1 MIINYICI
9 FNTHTYIYIYCILIR
24 MALMKPCNLNQSLL
38 ILQQQK
44 VTKHFFH
51 PDLSFFFAAELNAS
65 VFPAHGLMA

>member
-1 MIINYICI
+1 
-9 FNTHTYIYIYCILIR
+9 

-44 VTKHFFH
+44 SNETFF
-51 PDLSFFFAAELNAS
+51 PSGPLIFFAAELNAS

>member
-9 FNTHTYIYIYCILIR
+9 FNTHTHIYIYCILIK

-44 VTKHFFH
+44 AMKHFF
-51 PDLSFFFAAELNAS
+51 PSGPLIFFAAELNAS